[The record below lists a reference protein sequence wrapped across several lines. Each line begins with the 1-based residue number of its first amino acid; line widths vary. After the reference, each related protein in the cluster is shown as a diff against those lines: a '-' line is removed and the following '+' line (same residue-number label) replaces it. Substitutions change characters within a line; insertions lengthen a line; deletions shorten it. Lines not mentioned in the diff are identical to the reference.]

1 MAGCI
6 TLSSLCA
13 GCWDGVKVRELPVRV
28 LSGLPPL
35 TGGHGHHGVK
45 LHTGLAH
52 RLQCIGDWYQII
64 TKKGLDWHN
73 VIMFILHTAANVKS
87 ISLPVPESR
96 PSLWKLNNVVSVMCK
111 VSAICHCP
119 VHSHTVTL
127 SLHLDTFISKLIKL
141 DSASFG
147 AEFLSKYQ
155 RLLICSVSLDLTTHN
170 TTYFC
175 LDSHSQTHKSSQLNS
190 TFKVQIEHK
199 LWTRPEFP
207 IVTKD
212 PSIFHWEPF

>member
-6 TLSSLCA
+6 APSSLCA
-13 GCWDGVKVRELPVRV
+13 GCWDGVKIRELPVRV

-73 VIMFILHTAANVKS
+73 VIMFRLHTAANVKS

-111 VSAICHCP
+111 VSAICQCP
-119 VHSHTVTL
+119 VHSHTVTQPGDFYFKTNKTWLGQFWCRIFIKISAAVDLLCLIGPHNSQHHLLLPRL
-127 SLHLDTFISKLIKL
+127 SLTNSQ
-141 DSASFG
+141 
-147 AEFLSKYQ
+147 EF
-155 RLLICSVSLDLTTHN
+155 TA
-170 TTYFC
+170 
-175 LDSHSQTHKSSQLNS
+175 QLYIQGSN
-190 TFKVQIEHK
+190 
-199 LWTRPEFP
+199 WT
-207 IVTKD
+207 
-212 PSIFHWEPF
+212 